1 MATKPL
7 PPKFECMQILTRLT
21 YKNCDP
27 RLSSGFTQPRNTNR
41 GWKLQNSSSEGD
53 FHINNLQNALQMQNH
68 SNSHK
73 FKGIVT
79 SMVCQDTRSYATQW
93 NTCKSKAIHFESQEL
108 WHYAMCRLPI
118 FCYLMERIQIQSNS
132 LWNRRNM
139 AVCYVQMLNHLLPNR
154 TNANT
159 EKFS

>member
-7 PPKFECMQILTRLT
+7 PPKIECMQILTRLQT
-21 YKNCDP
+21 YIVIQDFHQGSPNPKTPIEDESH
-27 RLSSGFTQPRNTNR
+27 RILQAR
-41 GWKLQNSSSEGD
+41 GN

-108 WHYAMCRLPI
+108 
-118 FCYLMERIQIQSNS
+118 
-132 LWNRRNM
+132 
-139 AVCYVQMLNHLLPNR
+139 
-154 TNANT
+154 
-159 EKFS
+159 